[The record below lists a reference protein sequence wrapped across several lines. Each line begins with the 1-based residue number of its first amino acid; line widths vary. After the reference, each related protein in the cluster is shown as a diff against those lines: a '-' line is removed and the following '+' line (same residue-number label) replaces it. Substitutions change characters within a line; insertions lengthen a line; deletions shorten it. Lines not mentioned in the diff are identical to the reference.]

1 MEYSVFIRP
10 LAVED
15 AMVSYQWR
23 NNPKIWRFTGSKPDK
38 YITAEMETAWL
49 AEVLKRKN
57 EARFAIC
64 LKDSGEYIGNIHL
77 GNITNGTAE
86 LHIFIGDVK
95 FWGKDRA
102 FEAICLLLEYGFH
115 ELKLDAVHIDVVIN
129 HHASHSIGKRA
140 GFVEQGKY
148 FHEGL
153 KTELVR
159 SVLTREMYKSKER
172 QNSKTAQNPGLVQ
185 KGLGFVYILIED
197 PAYIFCDLI
206 AQAS

>member
-10 LAVED
+10 LAIED
-15 AMVSYQWR
+15 ALVSYQWR

-38 YITAEMETAWL
+38 HITPEMETSWL
-49 AEVLKRKN
+49 TEVLKRKN

-64 LKDSGEYIGNIHL
+64 LQDSGEYIGNIHL
-77 GNITNGTAE
+77 GNIANGTAE

-95 FWGKDRA
+95 HWGKDRA
-102 FEAICLLLEYGFH
+102 FEAISLLLEFGFH
-115 ELKLDAVHIDVVIN
+115 ELKLDAVHIDVVKN

-140 GFVEQGKY
+140 GFVEQEKY

-159 SVLTREMYKSKER
+159 SVLTREMYKIKEH
-172 QNSKTAQNPGLVQ
+172 QIPKIIQNPGLIQ
-185 KGLGFVYILIED
+185 KGLGFVYFLIEE
-197 PAYIFCDLI
+197 PAYIFSDLI